1 MVSSKT
7 PMKRTCRNK
16 IEASQVFK
24 LEELHFENVRIK
36 QYNSLQILAG
46 FPQEKINTWKKSYKT
61 IGEPKEL

>member
-46 FPQEKINTWKKSYKT
+46 FPQEKLILEKNHIKQ
-61 IGEPKEL
+61 